1 MKFLCVACDEP
12 MKLLGVDDSG
22 GGSLSVLYGCPRC
35 EQKVAM
41 LTNPYETEM
50 VQSLGVK
57 IGPSAAAAVAA
68 ASAGSDHAGAAAR
81 AGAAHDAGAPVASA
95 GDGAAGQTG
104 AATASGCPF
113 SGMVAEMQAAAAP
126 DGPRWTAEALARLD
140 NIPDFVRP
148 MAKQGIEHYARTHG
162 LAEIDEEI
170 LEQAR
175 GRFGM

>member
-12 MKLLGVDDSG
+12 MKLVTVEDSG

-35 EQKVAM
+35 QQRVAM
-41 LTNPYETEM
+41 LTNPLETEM

-57 IGPSAAAAVAA
+57 IGPQAAAAVAGATAEAGGDRA
-68 ASAGSDHAGAAAR
+68 AATASPAAATESAGGGEGIAG
-81 AGAAHDAGAPVASA
+81 PTS
-95 GDGAAGQTG
+95 
-104 AATASGCPF
+104 TASGCPF
-113 SGMVAEMQAAAAP
+113 SGMVAEMQAAAES

-148 MAKQGIEHYARTHG
+148 MARQGIEHYARTHG